1 MKIRT
6 FLILMIAL
14 VLIPTAIFGAAAL
27 KTLLDGERVAALR
40 NLEDRARAI
49 ALIINSDLASA
60 EASLQA
66 LSTSNRLAS
75 RDLAGFYQ
83 QAKSLDRVDGAWTVL
98 LDAEGQQLI
107 NTAVPF
113 GTPLPSP
120 VARPRAQQVL
130 RTQSTLVSDLILGP
144 LTGKLVTTVNVPA
157 VTRDGTKYVL
167 VKVFDAQFFA
177 HVFESANIPA
187 SQIAAVIDKNGKFI
201 ARSQR
206 ALLVG
211 QDARPELVKAGLSQ
225 NTGMIR
231 HHTLEGTEV
240 YDVFTRSGTG
250 NWIIAVA
257 APVTQ
262 IDGTARR
269 AVLFA
274 SFGFIAAVLL
284 GACGAMAL
292 ARNVVTSLGRA
303 SRSASALASGQA
315 LEAEHSFIKEVDTLH
330 TALQKTSTVLIREK
344 ESRKKAEVHRQIL
357 LLSEQKAR
365 QAAEQENKA
374 KDIFLA
380 MLAHELRNPLGAI
393 TSGAAVARR
402 AVPPSSQALKAI
414 DIIDRQASHLAYI
427 VDDLLD
433 LARLN
438 SGKIVLARKP
448 VNLEAS
454 IQACAAA
461 QEFALGRKNHVI
473 TFNTSPLW
481 VNGDPTRIEQV
492 ISNLLTNACK
502 YTPEGG
508 TIDVSL
514 IRKQE
519 EVCLT
524 VQDSGIG
531 ISPELMPRLFNAFVQ
546 ADTSL
551 DRAEGGLGIGL
562 ALVKRLV
569 DLHDGR
575 VHAVS
580 AGVGQGSS
588 FAVTLPLIEHDGYS
602 SDSFQSNAAQPR
614 RVLII
619 EDNEDVRSMMVNLL
633 QGNGHEVFESPTGEE
648 GVKTA
653 VREVPEIAFIDIGL
667 PGIDGLRV
675 ARTLRATP
683 ETKHVRLVALSGY
696 GSPADL
702 QRSAEAGFDHHL
714 IKPAGFAQLE
724 AEIARLST

>member
-14 VLIPTAIFGAAAL
+14 VLIPTVIFGAAAL

-40 NLEDRARAI
+40 NLEDSARAI
-49 ALIINSDLASA
+49 ALIIDSDLASA

-75 RDLAGFYQ
+75 GDLAGFYQ
-83 QAKSLDRVDGAWTVL
+83 QAKSLDRVNGAWTVL

-107 NTAVPF
+107 NTVVPF
-113 GTPLPSP
+113 GTPLPPP
-120 VARPRAQQVL
+120 VARARAQQVL
-130 RTQSTLVSDLILGP
+130 GTQQTMVSDLLPGP
-144 LTGKLVTTVNVPA
+144 VTGKLLTTVNIPVEM
-157 VTRDGTKYVL
+157 RDGRQYVL
-167 VKVFDAQFFA
+167 VKVFDIQFFA
-177 HVFESANIPA
+177 HAFASAKIPD
-187 SQIAAVIDKNGKFI
+187 SQIAAIIDKNGKFI
-201 ARSQR
+201 ARSR
-206 ALLVG
+206 RESLVG
-211 QDARPELVKAGLSQ
+211 QGARPELVKVGLSQ

-231 HHTLEGTEV
+231 HHTLEGMEV
-240 YDVFTRSGTG
+240 YDVFTRSRMGK
-250 NWIIAVA
+250 WIVAVA

-262 IDGTARR
+262 IDAIARR

-274 SFGFIAAVLL
+274 SWGFIAALLL

-292 ARNVVTSLGRA
+292 ARNLVTSLGRA
-303 SRSASALASGQA
+303 STSALELASGQA
-315 LEAEHSFIKEVDTLH
+315 LEPEHSFIREVDTLH
-330 TALQKTSTVLIREK
+330 AALKKTSGALITEK

-374 KDIFLA
+374 KDVFLA

-402 AVPPSSQALKAI
+402 AVPLSSQALKAI
-414 DIIDRQASHLAYI
+414 DIIDRQAGHLAYI

-438 SGKIVLARKP
+438 SGKIVLARRP
-448 VNLEAS
+448 VNLEAL
-454 IQACAAA
+454 IQACVAA
-461 QEFALGRKNHVI
+461 QALARGGESHVI

-481 VNGDPTRIEQV
+481 VHGDPTRIEQI

-502 YTPEGG
+502 YTPAGG
-508 TIDVSL
+508 TIHVSL
-514 IRKQE
+514 IREEK

-524 VQDSGIG
+524 VQDSGVG
-531 ISPELMPRLFNAFVQ
+531 ISPELMPKLFNPFVQ

-575 VHAVS
+575 VHAIS
-580 AGVGQGSS
+580 AGIGQGSS
-588 FAVTLPLIEHDGYS
+588 FVVTLPLIEHDGYL
-602 SDSFQSNAAQPR
+602 SDSSQCNAAQPR

-619 EDNEDVRSMMVNLL
+619 EDNEDLRSMMVNLL
-633 QGNGHEVFESPTGEE
+633 QMNGHQVFEAPTGEE
-648 GVKTA
+648 GIKA
-653 VREVPEIAFIDIGL
+653 AAREVPEIAFIDIGL
-667 PGIDGLRV
+667 PGINGLQV
-675 ARTLRATP
+675 AQALRATP
-683 ETKHVRLVALSGY
+683 ETKNVRLIALSGY
-696 GSPADL
+696 GSPVDL
-702 QRSAEAGFDHHL
+702 QRSVEAGFDNHL
-714 IKPAGFAQLE
+714 TKPAGFAQLE
-724 AEIARLST
+724 AEIAHLST